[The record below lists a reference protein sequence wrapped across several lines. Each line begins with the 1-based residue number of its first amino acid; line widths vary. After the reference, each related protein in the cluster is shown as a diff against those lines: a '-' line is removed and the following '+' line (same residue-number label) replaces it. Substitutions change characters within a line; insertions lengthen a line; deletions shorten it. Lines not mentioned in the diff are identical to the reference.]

1 MDGIEYFADGQM
13 ITVFSATDYCNRHK
27 NTGGMLHL
35 DKKMKFNTYL
45 IMPESGNKE
54 NWQGEEDMK
63 KRPPTPP
70 RWRDNFK

>member
-1 MDGIEYFADGQM
+1 
-13 ITVFSATDYCNRHK
+13 
-27 NTGGMLHL
+27 MLHL
-35 DKKMKFNTYL
+35 DKKLKFNTYL